1 MKKIW
6 IMILALCL
14 VLLPAQPVGAEN
26 ELSDNELY
34 AKGAALLDGDS
45 GRLLYGKNEE
55 LPMSNASTTKIL
67 TCIVTLENTSLDEVV
82 TASANAV
89 KQPKVHLGMQ
99 EGEQFYVRDL
109 LYALM
114 LESYNDCA
122 VAIAEQV
129 AGSVEAFAVLM
140 NEKAEEIGCTDSYFI
155 TPNGLDAED
164 ETGTHHTT
172 ALDLCRIMKYCAW
185 DSPKSADF
193 LAITQTDSYS
203 FTSLSGRSYSL
214 TNRNAFLQMMDGV
227 ISGKTGF
234 TANAGYCYVAAM
246 ESEGRKYCIALLAC
260 GWPNNR
266 TYKWSDARKL
276 FSYGQENYHYVDV
289 GALKELQEIPVENG
303 RKDSVTLS
311 DWGTAYQIRPVYEDS
326 GMVTRYLV
334 RDGQELTVSY
344 EIAEYLTAPVEENA
358 VLGEVSVCLDGE
370 ELETIRILTDTA
382 AMAWEWKD
390 LWELLWKQYF
400 LCA

>member
-1 MKKIW
+1 M
-6 IMILALCL
+6 
-14 VLLPAQPVGAEN
+14 
-26 ELSDNELY
+26 
-34 AKGAALLDGDS
+34 
-45 GRLLYGKNEE
+45 R
-55 LPMSNASTTKIL
+55 
-67 TCIVTLENTSLDEVV
+67 
-82 TASANAV
+82 
-89 KQPKVHLGMQ
+89 

-129 AGSVEAFAVLM
+129 AGSVEDFAALM

-172 ALDLCRIMKYCAW
+172 ALDLCRIMKYCTW

-193 LAITQTDSYS
+193 LAITQMGSYS
-203 FTSLSGRSYSL
+203 FQSLSGQSYSV

-276 FSYGQENYHYVDV
+276 FAYGQENYHYADV
-289 GALKELQEIPVENG
+289 GDLKELQEIPVENG
-303 RKDSVTLS
+303 RKDTATLS
-311 DWGTAYQIRPVYEDS
+311 DWGTAYHIRPVYEDS
-326 GMVTRYLV
+326 GMTTRYLI
-334 RDGQELTVSY
+334 RDDQELTVSY
-344 EIAEYLTAPVEENA
+344 EIAEYLTAPVEQNA
-358 VLGEVSVCLDGE
+358 VLGEVSICLDGE
-370 ELETIRILTDTA
+370 ELESVRILADMQA
-382 AMAWEWKD
+382 KAWEWKD

-400 LCA
+400 LCT